1 LRLSRPTLSVAVVL
15 VVGLGFALTPFW
27 PDPLRGERFSS
38 WVPLPA
44 EDAFILY
51 RYSHHLAEGHGIVW
65 NIGEPPVDG
74 STDFLWMLVLAGWH
88 RLTGSLFPGIYFL
101 GVLGGLGLFLS
112 ARVLLSSLGLPTRPL
127 ILFGGLLAGSPLL
140 VHIVNGFGVPLYA
153 LILTIAT
160 AQVIW
165 LSLREQSPGWKRS
178 SAFGLSLLLVGLA
191 RPEGNIYNALLLLAV
206 AVVFIRR
213 RDIRS
218 LRTIAA
224 AVALTYG
231 VAGSAYLVFR
241 QLYFGEI
248 LPAPVFVK
256 VGDGGTLRFAVDN
269 LRATWLHALAT
280 SLILA
285 IPALLG
291 RKERWGRILLGLHG
305 VVLVFYV
312 VYLGFHQS
320 QNVAM
325 RFQFHTFSLN
335 LLLATCAIALLSQNP
350 AMRRHTYFAV
360 ALMVTSWAI
369 LWFTA
374 DNLTP
379 QTADDRFAAGQ
390 ILSRY
395 PDSGYTL
402 ATTEA
407 GLLPFMSRWKTLDL
421 LGLNDP
427 EVGRLGVSVGHWN
440 RYEPAVVLAHVA
452 TADVRCDSL
461 RDTWSY
467 DYFRVIRETADYS
480 IVAIVKKRLYFN
492 RSTGSFHIYLL
503 RNDLPAFEEISSAL
517 NSIAGEQYISV
528 SPELAAYLSG
538 ALTKIDCG

>member
-1 LRLSRPTLSVAVVL
+1 LSRSTLSVAVVL
-15 VVGLGFALTPFW
+15 VVGLGFVLTPFW
-27 PDPLRGERFSS
+27 PDPLRGERFAS

-51 RYSHHLAEGHGIVW
+51 RYSQHLAEGHGIVW
-65 NIGEPPVDG
+65 NVGEPPVDG
-74 STDFLWMLVLAGWH
+74 STDFLWMLVLAGWD

-101 GVLGGLGLFLS
+101 GALGGLGLILS
-112 ARVLLSSLGLPTRPL
+112 ARVLLRSLGVPTRPL
-127 ILFGGLLAGSPLL
+127 ILFGALLVVSPLF

-153 LILTIAT
+153 FLLAVAT
-160 AQVIW
+160 SQLIW
-165 LSLREQSPGWKRS
+165 LVLREQSPGWRRS
-178 SAFGLSLLLVGLA
+178 GAFGISLLLVGLA

-213 RDIRS
+213 RDSRS
-218 LRTIAA
+218 LRTIAT

-231 VAGSAYLVFR
+231 VLGFAYLVFR

-256 VGDGGTLRFAVDN
+256 VGDGGGTLRIAVDN

-280 SLILA
+280 SLTLA

-305 VVLVFYV
+305 IVLVFSV
-312 VYLGFHQS
+312 VYLGFRQS

-325 RFQFHTFSLN
+325 RFQFPTFSLS
-335 LLLATCAIALLSQNP
+335 LLLATCAIAFLSQNT
-350 AMRRHTYFAV
+350 AMRRHTSLAV
-360 ALMVTSWAI
+360 ALVVVAWAI
-369 LWFTA
+369 LWVSA

-390 ILSRY
+390 ILAKY

-407 GLLPFMSRWKTLDL
+407 GLLPIVSRWKTLDL
-421 LGLNDP
+421 YGLNDP

-440 RYEPAVVLAHVA
+440 RYKPAVVLAHVD
-452 TADVRCDSL
+452 TADVSCDSL
-461 RDTWSY
+461 RDNWSS

-503 RNDLPAFEEISSAL
+503 RNDLPEFEEISSAL
-517 NSIAGEQYISV
+517 SSIAGEQYISV

-538 ALTKIDCG
+538 AVPKIECG